1 MALGELTT
9 QREDK
14 EKKKNPLDL
23 WQEVGHQLHSRQ
35 ASFQCIIHGQL
46 PKEKG

>member
-14 EKKKNPLDL
+14 KEPLDH
-23 WQEVGHQLHSRQ
+23 WQEVGHQLHSLQ
-35 ASFQCIIHGQL
+35 ASFQCIIHGIHGATT
-46 PKEKG
+46 KRES